1 MMPPGTVSYLLVPF
15 VACWFGL
22 LRGGVKKTV
31 FFTVSKNLD
40 PPSPFLTTSVFSD
53 KDFLDQKVGPDR
65 LCQIRPIS

>member
-1 MMPPGTVSYLLVPF
+1 MPPGTVSYLLVPF

-53 KDFLDQKVGPDR
+53 KDFLD
-65 LCQIRPIS
+65 